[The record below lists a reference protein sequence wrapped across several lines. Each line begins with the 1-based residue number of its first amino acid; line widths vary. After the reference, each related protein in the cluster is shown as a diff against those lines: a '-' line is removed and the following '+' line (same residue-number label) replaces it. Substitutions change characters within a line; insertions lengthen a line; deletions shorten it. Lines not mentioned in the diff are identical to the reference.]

1 MLRTL
6 DFEKLSKDSS
16 LEESGASYNQKIG
29 FRDNHGEDI

>member
-6 DFEKLSKDSS
+6 DFENFSKDSS
-16 LEESGASYNQKIG
+16 LEGPGASYNQKIG